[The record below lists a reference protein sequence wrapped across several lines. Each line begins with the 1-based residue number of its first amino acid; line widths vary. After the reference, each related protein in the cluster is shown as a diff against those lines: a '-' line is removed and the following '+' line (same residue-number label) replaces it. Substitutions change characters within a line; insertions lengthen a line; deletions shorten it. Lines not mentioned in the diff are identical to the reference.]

1 MAVAQEV
8 HHGHF
13 HLGPIGGTKPTPP
26 TDVEVEA
33 KVAEAENASVSWKRH
48 VTSKGLGCSF
58 TRDIYTFIS
67 VNKVLQGFQLYYG
80 MFVVL
85 LFLLGCFMRVVGI
98 QRGKM
103 SSCLFSFVSNLV
115 NFYDSTEYIYIYLFT
130 FIYLHLK
137 IHHILPYHHIIPF
150 HMMTFRKKNMFLM
163 FHLSSKVSLTLLGVL
178 ALTWQSMVNRT
189 GDWGSLQKISHRD
202 TGLAQ
207 ISWGLGNFGM
217 QTSQVNSQS
226 PQASNEGTKLTKVV
240 VLN

>member
-1 MAVAQEV
+1 MSSRKVLHTDSVPRHYMAVAQEV

-48 VTSKGLGCSF
+48 VTSKGTAWDADSPEI
-58 TRDIYTFIS
+58 IYTFIS
-67 VNKVLQGFQLYYG
+67 VTKVLQGFQLYYG

-85 LFLLGCFMRVVGI
+85 LFLLGCFMRVAGI

-115 NFYDSTEYIYIYLFT
+115 NFFDSTEFIYIYT
-130 FIYLHLK
+130 SK

-163 FHLSSKVSLTLLGVL
+163 FLLSSKVSLTLLGVL

-189 GDWGSLQKISHRD
+189 GDLEASKKSHTATPGWHRFLEVWE
-202 TGLAQ
+202 T
-207 ISWGLGNFGM
+207 LGCK
-217 QTSQVNSQS
+217 
-226 PQASNEGTKLTKVV
+226 PPK
-240 VLN
+240 

>member
-48 VTSKGLGCSF
+48 VTSKGTAWDAHSPE
-58 TRDIYTFIS
+58 IYTFIS
-67 VNKVLQGFQLYYG
+67 VTKVLQAFNCTTGCLLFCCFCGVVSCEWRGFKG
-80 MFVVL
+80 VRCP
-85 LFLLGCFMRVVGI
+85 LFLL
-98 QRGKM
+98 
-103 SSCLFSFVSNLV
+103 SFVSNLV
-115 NFYDSTEYIYIYLFT
+115 NFYDSTVYIYIFR
-130 FIYLHLK
+130 FIYLDLK
-137 IHHILPYHHIIPF
+137 YTISYHIIISYHF
-150 HMMTFRKKNMFLM
+150 IWWRSAKKNMFLM
-163 FHLSSKVSLTLLGVL
+163 CHLSSKVSLTLLGVL
-178 ALTWQSMVNRT
+178 ALAWQSMVNRT
-189 GDWGSLQKISHRD
+189 GDWGSFQKISHRD

>member
-115 NFYDSTEYIYIYLFT
+115 NFYDSTEYIYI
-130 FIYLHLK
+130 FIYIYIFTSKNTPYPTISSYHTISYDDVPQKKHVSDVPLIIQGVIDIARCLGIDMA
-137 IHHILPYHHIIPF
+137 IHGEPD
-150 HMMTFRKKNMFLM
+150 R
-163 FHLSSKVSLTLLGVL
+163 
-178 ALTWQSMVNRT
+178 
-189 GDWGSLQKISHRD
+189 
-202 TGLAQ
+202 
-207 ISWGLGNFGM
+207 
-217 QTSQVNSQS
+217 
-226 PQASNEGTKLTKVV
+226 
-240 VLN
+240 